1 MRKLH
6 FIAAL
11 ILALAAAPYSPAQ
24 QPLLPERFGSWEPNM
39 HHPDMHPPLA
49 QPLVMWPRSRE
60 AASLDSHPEYTKLLV
75 ESGVVRV
82 EERGY
87 QKGGSELE
95 LRVFQLRDPS
105 SAYEVYTSRI
115 SSEMHPSVVWGPSA
129 IGNGHLLLLI
139 GNMVVEIAGPENAS
153 TADLQQ
159 LVNIIKS
166 HSDQTPL
173 PPVRSYLPDG
183 FSDGTQRYALG
194 PVGFQQALN
203 TLRREEYSTLTP
215 EVGFANA
222 AEAMLA
228 EYGKGNESAVL
239 VLIEYPTPQLAEQR
253 LRHLEQAISPGAKQA
268 GTTIERK
275 ASLLSLVLR
284 PSSAAYAGALRG
296 AVNYE
301 TEVTWNEPHQTAS
314 DPPLL
319 TTVAKIFISTGVFM
333 VVAVV
338 LGVAFGGVRV
348 LAKIFL
354 PGKVFD
360 RPEQMDVLQLGLSS
374 KRIDS
379 RDFY

>member
-6 FIAAL
+6 L
-11 ILALAAAPYSPAQ
+11 ISAFVLALAAAPYSSAQ
-24 QPLLPERFGSWEPNM
+24 QSLLPERFGYWEP
-39 HHPDMHPPLA
+39 DGQPPI
-49 QPLVMWPRSRE
+49 VMWPRSAK

-75 ESGVVRV
+75 ESGVFRI

-95 LRVFQLRDPS
+95 LRLFQLRDPS
-105 SAYEVYTSRI
+105 SSYEVYTSRI
-115 SSEMHPSVVWGPSA
+115 SSEMHPSTVWGPSA
-129 IGNGHLLLLI
+129 IGEGHLLLLI
-139 GNMVVEIAGPENAS
+139 GNVVVEIAGPENAS
-153 TADLQQ
+153 TADLLQ
-159 LVNIIKS
+159 LANIIKT

-173 PPVRSYLPDG
+173 PPVRSYLPEG
-183 FSDGTQRYALG
+183 FADGTQRYALG

-228 EYGKGNESAVL
+228 EYRKGNDSAVL
-239 VLIEYPTPQLAEQR
+239 VLIEYPTPQLAEQH
-253 LRHLEQAISPGAKQA
+253 LRHLEQAISPAAKQA

-275 ASLLSLVLR
+275 ASLLSLVLK
-284 PSSAAYAGALRG
+284 PSSVTYGNALRR

-301 TEVTWNEPHQTAS
+301 TEVTWNEPHQTVT

-319 TTVAKIFISTGVFM
+319 SAIAKIFIATGVFM
-333 VVAVV
+333 VIAVV

-348 LAKIFL
+348 LAKIFF

-360 RPEQMDVLQLGLSS
+360 RPEQMDVLQLGLSG
-374 KRIDS
+374 KRINS